1 MLVVNKG
8 SLKPESS
15 EGKSS
20 CYMLVHS
27 SDVTCYLHLE
37 FLCVCS
43 VTVGSQIFV
52 CSVTVGVNIFVCVV

>member
-43 VTVGSQIFV
+43 VTVGSEIF
-52 CSVTVGVNIFVCVV
+52 CVV